1 MKTDIEQA
9 RELLAKHMRAV
20 ANKHNAAGLLRDAEV
35 VESGEEWDFWMDA
48 AHAAVAEALRAA
60 PEREFRDPDDLAE
73 YLGSLVS
80 DDEEWD
86 AAQAAM
92 WGVRAFQGDVTVQ
105 ERLQAAIE
113 GECGGLAITE
123 DQAVEILHYVLQ
135 PLYYADDTP
144 TLANATPPQDL
155 RTQLGEVR

>member
-1 MKTDIEQA
+1 MSDIEHA
-9 RELLAKHMRAV
+9 RELLAAEYDKAGEKMFARRTRSGRYDNDPDMRAI
-20 ANKHNAAGLLRDAEV
+20 AA
-35 VESGEEWDFWMDA
+35 
-48 AHAAVAEALRAA
+48 ALRSA

-80 DDEEWD
+80 NEEEWD

-92 WGVRAFQGDVTVQ
+92 WGVRAFQGDATVQ

-113 GECGGLAITE
+113 GECGGLAITAG
-123 DQAVEILHYVLQ
+123 QATEILHYVLQ

-144 TLANATPPQDL
+144 TISTVTPPHHPQ
-155 RTQLGEVR
+155 TKLGDVA